1 MKTSD
6 IMTLGAATVR
16 QDASLLKAVQT
27 MVNHKISALPVVDG
41 QGALCGILSEGD
53 IVRAVDLIPT
63 VSPDLPELARKKALN
78 AQEVGRYMTVG
89 AITVGPDV
97 DVGDAVALMKE
108 RALKRLPVVENGKV
122 LGLLSRA
129 DILGALVA

>member
-63 VSPDLPELARKKALN
+63 VSPDLPELARKKALK

>member
-1 MKTSD
+1 MKTSN

-27 MVNHKISALPVVDG
+27 MVNHKISALPVVDSSG
-41 QGALCGILSEGD
+41 LLCGILSEGD
-53 IVRAVDLIPT
+53 IVRAVDLLS
-63 VSPDLPELARKKALN
+63 VASLDMPEMTRRKALSG
-78 AQEVGRYMTVG
+78 QEVSKYMTVG

-122 LGLLSRA
+122 LGLISRA
-129 DILGALVA
+129 DILAALVA

>member
-6 IMTLGAATVR
+6 IMTLGAATIR

-27 MVNHKISALPVVDG
+27 MVHHRISALPVVNDKG
-41 QGALCGILSEGD
+41 LLCGILTEGD
-53 IVRAVDLIPT
+53 IVRAVDL
-63 VSPDLPELARKKALN
+63 LPVASLGMPEMTRKKALD
-78 AQEVGRYMTVG
+78 AQSVGKFMTVG
-89 AITVGPDV
+89 AITVGPDA

-108 RALKRLPVVENGKV
+108 RALKRLPVVADGKV